1 MELSYF
7 YPRLVP
13 LVFQIIKDVFEEE
26 RFADRSLEFHFKKNK
41 DLKSREKE
49 FVASITYDLIRNWRF
64 LQSLT
69 QQSNASIYKSP
80 TPILYCY
87 FVFKKKEI
95 PKELLKTKFNYK
107 QIEFLIRKQLQERKL
122 RESYPDDLD
131 AFCEKDLGK
140 EKWDSLAAALN
151 KETIV
156 YLRANTHKISRK
168 ELFIKLK
175 AEDYL
180 VEELKSDNNALRVN
194 SNKSVFLSNCFKEG
208 LFEVQDIASQRVSE
222 FLQVKKAD
230 RVIDACAGTGGKSMH
245 LSCLLN
251 NKGKIIS
258 LDISQK
264 KLDALKK
271 RASRGNAQ
279 NIETRLIENEK
290 TIKRLYNTADKLL
303 LDVPCSGTGVF
314 KRNPDAKWKMKPSD
328 IENLLIQQKD
338 ILEKYSPICKVGA
351 KMVYANCSVLT
362 CEGEKQISDFLKQHT
377 NWELEEEQ
385 RIHPDSTNAD
395 GFYMARLIKKS

>member
-1 MELSYF
+1 MELTYF

-13 LVFQIIKDVFEEE
+13 LIFQIIKDVFEEE
-26 RFADRSLEFHFKKNK
+26 RFADRSLEFHFKRNK

-64 LQSLT
+64 LQNLT
-69 QQSNASIYKSP
+69 QQSNSAIYKSP
-80 TPILYCY
+80 NLILHCY
-87 FVFKKKEI
+87 FVFRKKDV
-95 PKELLKTKFNYK
+95 PKELMKTKFNYK
-107 QIEFLIRKQLQERKL
+107 QIEFFIRKQLQERKF

-140 EKWDSLAAALN
+140 EKWDSLSAALN
-151 KETIV
+151 KEAIV
-156 YLRANTHKISRK
+156 YLRTNTHKVDRK
-168 ELFIKLK
+168 ELFLKLK

-180 VEELKSDNNALRVN
+180 VDELKSDSNALKVN

-208 LFEVQDIASQRVSE
+208 LFEVQDISSQRVSE
-222 FLQVKKAD
+222 FLHPEKSD
-230 RVIDACAGTGGKSMH
+230 RIIDACAGTGGKSMH
-245 LSCLLN
+245 LSCLLK

-271 RASRGNAQ
+271 RASRGDAQ
-279 NIETRLIENEK
+279 NIETRIIENEK

-314 KRNPDAKWKMKPSD
+314 KRNPDAKWKIKSSD

-338 ILEKYSPICKVGA
+338 ILEKYSPMCKVNG
-351 KMVYANCSVLT
+351 KMVYANCSILT
-362 CEGEKQISDFLKQHT
+362 CEGEKQIVDFLKRTT
-377 NWELEEEQ
+377 NWELEEEL
-385 RIHPDSTNAD
+385 RIHPDNINAD
-395 GFYMARLIKKS
+395 GFYMARLKKNS